1 MRHQNAYAW
10 FVFLSAMDLMLTWII
25 LHSNG
30 REVNPVADWVVTT
43 LDLWGLVGFKFS
55 LVVLVV
61 VLCEMI
67 GPHRPALAQFV
78 SCFAV
83 IITAVPVGYAFFLLL
98 RATI

>member
-78 SCFAV
+78 AYFAV